1 MCVTI
6 VGLGLMGGSLAM
18 ALKEK
23 NLCDKVTA
31 LVRREEA
38 AREAVQLGV
47 VDDATTDPATVLG
60 QADLVVFS
68 TPVRI
73 IVRQLE
79 EFAPYF
85 KPNAIITDMG
95 STKQEIIRAMAQLP
109 DGIHPVGSHPM
120 CGKEKAGLEVA
131 EASLFVGAPWILTPL
146 EHIPNTAM
154 TLVKEMAEAIGS
166 RTQILPAD
174 RHDKIVAAISHLP
187 YTMAAALVLAAQQV
201 AEDDPTVWDVAAS
214 GFRDTSRVAA
224 SDVTMMLD
232 ILLTN
237 RDAVGQMLDLAQT
250 HLSRFAEVLAV
261 GDEEVLRQLM
271 EQAAGQRKSLF

>member
-1 MCVTI
+1 
-6 VGLGLMGGSLAM
+6 MGGSLAM

-23 NLCDKVTA
+23 NLCCEVTA

-38 AREAVQLGV
+38 AHEAMQLGV
-47 VDDATTDPATVLG
+47 VDNATTDPAIALE

-79 EFAPYF
+79 AFAPHF
-85 KPNAIITDMG
+85 KPNAIVTDMG
-95 STKQEIIRAMAQLP
+95 STKQEIIDAMSKLP
-109 DGIHPVGSHPM
+109 EGIHPVGSHPM
-120 CGKEKAGLEVA
+120 CGKEKAGLDVA
-131 EASLFVGAPWILTPL
+131 ESSLFVGAPWILTPL
-146 EHIPNTAM
+146 ERTPDTA
-154 TLVKEMAEAIGS
+154 TNLVKELAEAIGS
-166 RTQILPAD
+166 KTQILPAD
-174 RHDKIVAAISHLP
+174 QHDKIVAAISHLP
-187 YTMAAALVLAAQQV
+187 YTMAVALVLSAQQV
-201 AEDDPTVWDVAAS
+201 AEDDPAVWDVAAS

-237 RDAVGQMLDLAQT
+237 REAVGQMLDIAQSQ
-250 HLSRFAEVLAV
+250 LNRFAEALAA